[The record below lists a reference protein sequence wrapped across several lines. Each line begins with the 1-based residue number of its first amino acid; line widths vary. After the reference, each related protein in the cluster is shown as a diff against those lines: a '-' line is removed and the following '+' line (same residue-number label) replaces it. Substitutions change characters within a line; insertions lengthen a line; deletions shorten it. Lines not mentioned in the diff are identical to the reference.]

1 MFRIIIVFI
10 TVLFFVNSSAQTI
23 IKAEQSDYKN
33 ETLVFYAYLDYITNT
48 IDTIAVVETDQK
60 GGFHSEFIVNSTR
73 QIFVDL
79 GVYHCSFY
87 IEKARVVY
95 SLLLPDK
102 RLKTKVEELNIYFE
116 PLIVRLGIEKNPNRD
131 LNNLIASF
139 DDIYDEFLSQNFD
152 TIYKYRNGAIIDTFE
167 SKINDFYSEIQN
179 SFFTDYK
186 NYKIYE
192 LRFLGPNRGYEVLT
206 SKYFNKKN
214 IAYNNSSYMNLFNL
228 MYKDFF
234 NYYVNTKDGENIQ
247 NVIQEGRSIQKLIK
261 TIDRS
266 DALSD
271 PFLEELIAL
280 KGINDEIFNPRMFN
294 QVYFPS
300 VQMSIILDSIANFS
314 SIAEH
319 RNIAINIL
327 NKSKSSS
334 KIINKEAPNFHLQSI
349 KDSLISLK
357 NFRGKYV
364 YLNFMRTDVVP
375 AMESMDRLI
384 NFYKY
389 HKEDIE
395 VVSIFTDE
403 DSIDFFKLDTV
414 KYKWPLLYIGNNKEL
429 KDHYKLVTWPQF
441 HLISP
446 EGKLLI
452 SPARSLK
459 EDFEVKFFE
468 YIDKRRN

>member
-1 MFRIIIVFI
+1 MFKLVIVLI
-10 TVLFFVNSSAQTI
+10 TVLFFLNLNAQTT
-23 IKAEQSDYKN
+23 IKTEQSDYKS
-33 ETLVFYAYLDYITNT
+33 ETLVFYAYSDYITHA
-48 IDTIAVVETDQK
+48 IDTIAVVETNIK
-60 GGFHSEFIVNSTR
+60 GGFSSELIINSTK
-73 QIFVDL
+73 QIFIDL

-87 IEKARVVY
+87 IEKGRVIY

-102 RLKTKVEELNIYFE
+102 RLKTKAEELNIYFE
-116 PLIVRLGIEKNPNRD
+116 PLIVRLGIENNPNRD
-131 LNNLIASF
+131 LNNLVASF

-152 TIYKYRNGAIIDTFE
+152 TIYKYRNGEIIDTFE
-167 SKINDFYSEIQN
+167 SEINDFYSEIQN
-179 SFFTDYK
+179 PFFTDYR
-186 NYKIYE
+186 NYKIYG
-192 LRFLGPNRGYEVLT
+192 LRFIGPNRGYEALT

-234 NYYVNTKDGENIQ
+234 NYYVNTKDGENLQ
-247 NVIQEGRSIQKLIK
+247 NVIQEGRSIKKLIK

-271 PFLEELIAL
+271 SILEELIAL
-280 KGINDEIFNPRMFN
+280 KGIHDEMFNPRMFN

-314 SIAEH
+314 
-319 RNIAINIL
+319 NIL
-327 NKSKSSS
+327 KHRTIAFNIINKLKTSST
-334 KIINKEAPNFHLQSI
+334 IINKEVPDFHLLSI
-349 KDSLISLK
+349 EDSLVSMSD
-357 NFRGKYV
+357 FRGKYV

-395 VVSIFTDE
+395 VVSIFTDD
-403 DSIDFFKLDTV
+403 DSIDFFKLDTA
-414 KYKWPLLYIGNNKEL
+414 KYKWSLLYIGNNKEL